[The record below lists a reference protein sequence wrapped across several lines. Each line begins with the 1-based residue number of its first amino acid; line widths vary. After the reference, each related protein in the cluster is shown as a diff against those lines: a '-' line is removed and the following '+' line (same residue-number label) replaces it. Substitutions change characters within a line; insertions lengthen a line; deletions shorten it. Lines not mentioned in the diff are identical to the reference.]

1 MADKNEAHLEAVKR
15 IKEIC
20 KDKGI
25 TPAAFARLVG
35 VSRQQVYRWFSYE
48 QRIPDL
54 KIESAAEALGV
65 HPAKLRYEHQG
76 AEIDKDRLAKIIVN
90 CKEEAK
96 KRRINITDAQ
106 FAQIVA
112 TVYTNGNGKGVN
124 DFLDLLAV

>member
-1 MADKNEAHLEAVKR
+1 MADKNEAHVEAVKR

-20 KDKGI
+20 KDQGI
-25 TPAAFARLVG
+25 TPAEFARRVG
-35 VSRQQVYRWFSYE
+35 VSRQQVYRWFSFE
-48 QRIPDL
+48 QRMPDL
-54 KIESAAEALGV
+54 KIDASAEALGV

-90 CKEEAK
+90 CREEAQ
-96 KRRINITDAQ
+96 KRRIKMTDAQ

-112 TVYTNGNGKGVN
+112 AVYTHGNGKGVT

>member
-1 MADKNEAHLEAVKR
+1 M
-15 IKEIC
+15 
-20 KDKGI
+20 
-25 TPAAFARLVG
+25 
-35 VSRQQVYRWFSYE
+35 YRWFSYE

-54 KIESAAEALGV
+54 KIESAAEALGI

-96 KRRINITDAQ
+96 KRRINMTDAQ

-112 TVYTNGNGKGVN
+112 TVYTNGHGKGVN